1 MTEFIRITDLER
13 IPQYLFEQVKGRSWT
28 VERFYKLSPSF
39 LSGESHRFWAVENN
53 GEVVGV
59 LWAVIDILSEK
70 LNVIVYSVNKDYQ
83 DSLGV
88 ALKFLRKTATE
99 LKLKQK
105 INWITAEPEKIK
117 EIGGQIPGT
126 IMLEV

>member
-13 IPQYLFEQVKGRSWT
+13 IPRYLFEQVKDRSWSI
-28 VERFYKLSPSF
+28 ERFYRLLPSF
-39 LSGESHRFWAVENN
+39 LAVESHRFWAVENN

-59 LWAVIDILSEK
+59 LWAVIDVLSEK

-83 DSLGV
+83 NSLGV
-88 ALKFLRKTATE
+88 ALEFLRKTARE

-105 INWITAEPEKIK
+105 INWVTAEPEKIK